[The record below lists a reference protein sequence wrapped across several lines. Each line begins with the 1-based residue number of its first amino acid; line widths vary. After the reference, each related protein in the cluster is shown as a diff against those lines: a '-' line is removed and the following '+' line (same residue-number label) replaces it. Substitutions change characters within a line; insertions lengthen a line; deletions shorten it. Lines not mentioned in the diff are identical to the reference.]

1 MWSIPLTLRFARGVL
16 LMDGKS
22 LEGAVISRRR
32 AVTSLGAFTVL
43 SSLAHASQA
52 VFAGKPTADTPVAT
66 VIPGKPVL
74 LDFGDGLQIPCD
86 KSAFLTLWDGK
97 TFWLTF
103 GVGRSSYSLQAQGQ
117 AVKYANAAMTLL
129 IMTLAFAPDRMVE
142 ANNGWRMKPGLEH
155 DWVRGD
161 IKLPGLPYWPI
172 TDASFSGFGGMDST
186 IASEPSGKFGGL
198 GVTPGSTL
206 AKVDAF
212 TTYIVLKRDLSLDDV
227 RARAQILVE

>member
-1 MWSIPLTLRFARGVL
+1 M
-16 LMDGKS
+16 
-22 LEGAVISRRR
+22 ISRRS
-32 AVTSLGAFTVL
+32 AVTSLAAFTVL
-43 SSLAHASQA
+43 SPLADASQA

-86 KSAFLTLWDGK
+86 KSAFLTLWEGK
-97 TFWLTF
+97 TFWLTY
-103 GVGRSSYSLQAQGQ
+103 GVGRSSYSQQAQGQ
-117 AVKYANAAMTLL
+117 AVKYASAAMTLL
-129 IMTLAFAPDRMVE
+129 IMTLAFAPDRMIE

-172 TDASFSGFGGMDST
+172 TDAGFGGFGDMDST
-186 IASEPSGKFGGL
+186 IVGEPADHQFGGL
-198 GVTPGSTL
+198 GVTPGSTMS
-206 AKVDAF
+206 KVDAF

-227 RARAQILVE
+227 RARARILIE